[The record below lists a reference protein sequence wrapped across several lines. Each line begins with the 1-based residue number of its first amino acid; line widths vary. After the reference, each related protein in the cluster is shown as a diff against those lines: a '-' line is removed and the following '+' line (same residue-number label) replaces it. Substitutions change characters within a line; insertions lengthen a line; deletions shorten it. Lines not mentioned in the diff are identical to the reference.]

1 MIVRAVVRL
10 NRPFP
15 KKKNRPRHR
24 FLFWVCAF
32 GEGFFD
38 IEEFFLQIFD
48 ASINDWRVLDEKVHT
63 DVIEKI
69 VEAPKKTIYVDEFVE
84 IEKNTSISENNE
96 NITLNLNETSKH
108 KNITEN
114 IYDEIDYVRT
124 DKQRLGDS
132 RTVSRLVKNINRKA

>member
-1 MIVRAVVRL
+1 M
-10 NRPFP
+10 
-15 KKKNRPRHR
+15 
-24 FLFWVCAF
+24 
-32 GEGFFD
+32 
-38 IEEFFLQIFD
+38 
-48 ASINDWRVLDEKVHT
+48 HT

-124 DKQRLGDS
+124 DKKRLDDS
-132 RTVSRLVKNINRKA
+132 RTVSILYLVYFIRIVLNIKTLYSVESIRIR

>member
-1 MIVRAVVRL
+1 MIGAGIFSLMSSFVV
-10 NRPFP
+10 
-15 KKKNRPRHR
+15 
-24 FLFWVCAF
+24 
-32 GEGFFD
+32 
-38 IEEFFLQIFD
+38 QIFD

-124 DKQRLGDS
+124 DKKRLDDS
-132 RTVSRLVKNINRKA
+132 RTVRNNFNKYFK

>member
-1 MIVRAVVRL
+1 M
-10 NRPFP
+10 
-15 KKKNRPRHR
+15 
-24 FLFWVCAF
+24 
-32 GEGFFD
+32 
-38 IEEFFLQIFD
+38 
-48 ASINDWRVLDEKVHT
+48 LDEKVHT

-124 DKQRLGDS
+124 DKKRLDDS
-132 RTVSRLVKNINRKA
+132 RTVRNSLFKYFKECVIN